1 MLDSSIATDHQGQIF
16 CKTCYARKFGP
27 KGYGFGGGGGC
38 LNVDKVLERDQKL
51 SSMEER
57 AGDCILKKGL
67 NSETLH
73 SKYADVKK

>member
-38 LNVDKVLERDQKL
+38 LNVDIGEHFGNTVNDFML
-51 SSMEER
+51 S
-57 AGDCILKKGL
+57 L
-67 NSETLH
+67 
-73 SKYADVKK
+73 SKNKSVKA